1 MISTI
6 AFDYSGVME
15 VTERNIVSEI
25 SEYLHISIEEWHSV
39 YYSLVHLCNTGEKT
53 WNEVAL
59 LTSEKLGA
67 SQEQLSH
74 IEELMR
80 FNALSKKV
88 NGGLVEIIKKL
99 KPHYKIILISNYP
112 PHLREK
118 LKKQN
123 LLELFDDV
131 IISGEVGVQKP
142 DPEIFM
148 LACKRLTISPTEL
161 IFVDDS
167 ANSLKSSKTVGYAP
181 LLYISNEQLEDD
193 LQKLLPNFS

>member
-1 MISTI
+1 M
-6 AFDYSGVME
+6 
-15 VTERNIVSEI
+15 
-25 SEYLHISIEEWHSV
+25 
-39 YYSLVHLCNTGEKT
+39 
-53 WNEVAL
+53 
-59 LTSEKLGA
+59 
-67 SQEQLSH
+67 
-74 IEELMR
+74 
-80 FNALSKKV
+80 
-88 NGGLVEIIKKL
+88 
-99 KPHYKIILISNYP
+99 
-112 PHLREK
+112 
-118 LKKQN
+118 KKQN